1 MNNFISAFYDAVL
14 LYAIAL
20 NETIQSGLDPRN
32 GHNITSRMWG
42 RTFVG
47 ITGNVSID
55 HNGDR
60 YSDYSLL
67 DLDPVQNRF
76 VVSIFCKKLKKW
88 WYKKFEKLEKK
99 ILDLLEKRNWN
110 FFGTV
115 KVDSFNMIIPIFESK
130 INKENV
136 CSIAK

>member
-1 MNNFISAFYDAVL
+1 MDEYKTFEERVKTRAEERYNYTSITGKDYEMNNFISAFYDAVL

-67 DLDPVQNRF
+67 DLDPAQNKF
-76 VVSIFCKKLKKW
+76 VVRLSRFQKFLKW
-88 WYKKFEKLEKK
+88 SENYST
-99 ILDLLEKRNWN
+99 N
-110 FFGTV
+110 FV
-115 KVDSFNMIIPIFESK
+115 I
-130 INKENV
+130 
-136 CSIAK
+136 

>member
-20 NETIQSGLDPRN
+20 NETIQAGLDPRN

-76 VVSIFCKKLKKW
+76 VVCCISFISQNIESRLFLNSCLCFHFQQG
-88 WYKKFEKLEKK
+88 KFKTLV
-99 ILDLLEKRNWN
+99 
-110 FFGTV
+110 F
-115 KVDSFNMIIPIFESK
+115 
-130 INKENV
+130 
-136 CSIAK
+136 